1 MTNSIVITGVGIA
14 SPAGEGPKTLFDSM
28 IAGDTHFDKSPTG
41 GRSSRPWAMAT
52 VDPSVTPWPI
62 GPMWDKTKKYANTAA
77 QAAVFTAMQAVDVAG
92 AATAEEA
99 DRCGTVMAV
108 SSSGADDLGDIIPQL
123 AAMALTDPRS
133 LAKLLY
139 DEVPDYS
146 YIRGIPSQLGQ
157 FVSMANGFRG
167 SNVAVYGEAGANGLG
182 ALALGCRL
190 IDSGELDRVMVVGV
204 APAMSVTSLVAL
216 DRQDSL
222 ARTADIGRG
231 PFDAGRSGALL
242 GQGAAA
248 IVLESEHVAV
258 ARGIAPLA
266 VLRGCESFAAT
277 DREVAL
283 DHAVRAVLSAPG
295 SAPQA
300 WWAHASG
307 SVAVDQQEWQVVRR
321 HLRVPATSS
330 KGTMGNA
337 LECGG
342 LIDIAMAVEAL
353 ARKTVPQ
360 VGLLAQPD
368 TALDGLDAVCGAP
381 RSIPDLDAVLVTSLN
396 HGKSAATAGAAVIAK
411 GATP

>member
-1 MTNSIVITGVGIA
+1 MTSSIVITGLGIA
-14 SPAGEGPKTLFDSM
+14 SPAGEGPKPLFDAM
-28 IAGDTHFDKSPTG
+28 VAGDTFFDEASTN

-52 VDPSVTPWPI
+52 VDPSDTPWPS
-62 GPMWDKTKKYANTAA
+62 GAPWDKTKKYANTAA
-77 QAAVFTAMQAVDVAG
+77 QAAVYTALQAIGVAG
-92 AATAEEA
+92 PATAAEA

-182 ALALGCRL
+182 ALALACRL

-216 DRQDSL
+216 DREDPL
-222 ARTADIGRG
+222 ARTAETGRG
-231 PFDAGRSGALL
+231 PFDAGRAGALL

-248 IVLESEHVAV
+248 LVLESEHLAA

-266 VLRGCESFAAT
+266 ILRACEAFAAT
-277 DREVAL
+277 DREEAL

-295 SAPQA
+295 SEAQA

-307 SVAVDQQEWQVVRR
+307 SVAVDQQEWQVVQR

-337 LECGG
+337 LECGA
-342 LIDIAMAVEAL
+342 LVDIAMAVEAL
-353 ARKTVPQ
+353 ARQTVPP
-360 VGLLAQPD
+360 VGLLAEPD
-368 TALDGLDAVCGAP
+368 AALDGLDAVRGTP
-381 RSIPDLDAVLVTSLN
+381 RSMPDLDAVLVTSLN
-396 HGKSAATAGAAVIAK
+396 HGRSAATAGAAVIAK
-411 GATP
+411 GANS